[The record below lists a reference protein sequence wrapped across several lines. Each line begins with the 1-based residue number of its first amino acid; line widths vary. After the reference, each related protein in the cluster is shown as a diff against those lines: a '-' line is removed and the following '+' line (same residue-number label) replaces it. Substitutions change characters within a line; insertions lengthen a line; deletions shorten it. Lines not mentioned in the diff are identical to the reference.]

1 MASCTFMGM
10 LLRYKWAVT
19 LTGCDTG
26 RCASLSGEAP
36 PVLVYDRIN
45 RCLPDQD
52 VPSTLRGPGRRKSV
66 RWADEAGDEDA
77 GFSIGGAALRQLET
91 VYVLEGLGPP
101 KEGPAAPK
109 SFAEQVNPDGG
120 FWAGLLQSSGCMMQL
135 LLRVTWLRLMQCCSS
150 MQQPCP
156 SWLIHSHMHKF
167 ALPRQTYAH
176 QQHHCNSSASK
187 GHTR

>member
-1 MASCTFMGM
+1 MGM
-10 LLRYKWAVT
+10 LLRYKWAIT

-45 RCLPDQD
+45 WCLPGQD
-52 VPSTLRGPGRRKSV
+52 APSTLRGPGRRKSV

-120 FWAGLLQSSGCMMQL
+120 SWAGLLQSSGCTMQL
-135 LLRVTWLRLMQCCSS
+135 FIMCHMAAPDAVLL
-150 MQQPCP
+150 
-156 SWLIHSHMHKF
+156 INAA
-167 ALPRQTYAH
+167 ALPLMADTLAYA
-176 QQHHCNSSASK
+176 QL
-187 GHTR
+187 RPP